1 MTWGNFYNFADLS
14 SVKDTN
20 TSIQKNPYIPFQTLL
35 LLTPCVD
42 MLTNIFARILKYF
55 FSHIYYFV
63 ARRMIWPARCTA
75 VWTLVVALCRTRS
88 PSCSRGS
95 CRPTSSTSPGNI
107 FTLIIKYFYSRTQIF
122 FLTLKYFCSH
132 DIILLPCRISPGGG
146 GGSSL
151 SASVIELKPVSGAGG
166 SGLGACP
173 DMVPSLAADIGSVS
187 PGPGPGNRKY
197 FHSVKY
203 FKIYINI
210 RRQHLEPP

>member
-1 MTWGNFYNFADLS
+1 MF
-14 SVKDTN
+14 
-20 TSIQKNPYIPFQTLL
+20 
-35 LLTPCVD
+35 
-42 MLTNIFARILKYF
+42 TNIFAHILKYF

-95 CRPTSSTSPGNI
+95 SRPTSSTSPGNI
-107 FTLIIKYFYSRTQIF
+107 FTLKLKYFYSHTLRFLFCYSKYFYVHTSFLRSHSNIF
-122 FLTLKYFCSH
+122 AHTLKYFCSH
-132 DIILLPCRISPGGG
+132 ILFPPCRISPGGG

-187 PGPGPGNRKY
+187 PGPGPGNQKY

-203 FKIYINI
+203 FS
-210 RRQHLEPP
+210 